1 MSFRVYSLCIHQ
13 VAKPL
18 TISRFLHS
26 FASSDQVVAV
36 VRTLCDFH
44 LTDDVFPFS
53 SIRSVLPVQLLFTS
67 PSLALF
73 THPARFNTNHVS
85 VSDIDTST
93 ATVTNAI
100 TAITYSQPHPIYSFL
115 HHLLTFASSTAT
127 GLADI
132 VRCTP
137 FITTTSL

>member
-1 MSFRVYSLCIHQ
+1 MHQ

-18 TISRFLHS
+18 TILRFLHS
-26 FASSDQVVAV
+26 FASSDQVVAI

-53 SIRSVLPVQLLFTS
+53 SIRSVSPVQLLFTS
-67 PSLALF
+67 PSLPLF

-93 ATVTNAI
+93 TTVTNTI
-100 TAITYSQPHPIYSFL
+100 TAITCSQPPPDLFILASSSRICF
-115 HHLLTFASSTAT
+115 SSTAT

-132 VRCTP
+132 VRCTL